1 MMEVKQQPSRLSS
14 DLSKH
19 VVHTRALSYPH
30 DQAHGY
36 MCMCTSDTH
45 KKKEKLMT
53 SQILAF
59 YMQYSSAPIC
69 LYFHMCVYIHR
80 IQVYMS
86 TSLSSERHTEGG
98 KGGRRKNKF
107 LVRYNYSPGKY
118 CGIFPN

>member
-1 MMEVKQQPSRLSS
+1 MVEVKQQPSRLSS

-69 LYFHMCVYIHR
+69 LYFHMCVYIHG

-86 TSLSSERHTEGG
+86 TSLFKFRETHRGREGRQ
-98 KGGRRKNKF
+98 KKE
-107 LVRYNYSPGKY
+107 
-118 CGIFPN
+118 